1 MNEDK
6 KVNETSSDLSEE
18 KIMELNDQFEYDIVS
33 ILDKEHGVV
42 DVERMSE
49 VITSHASKGWRL
61 AFVIP
66 NEIGHDSS
74 LTELDGVSIG
84 INSTLDQNVLIFER
98 RIRRRER

>member
-61 AFVIP
+61 AFVVP
-66 NEIGHDSS
+66 NETGHDSS

>member
-1 MNEDK
+1 MNEEK
-6 KVNETSSDLSEE
+6 NYNEFSSELSDEV
-18 KIMELNDQFEYDIVS
+18 IMELNDQFEYDIVS

-49 VITSHASKGWRL
+49 VIAAHACKGWRL

-74 LTELDGVSIG
+74 LTELNGMSIG
-84 INSTLDQNVLIFER
+84 INSTLDQNILIFER
-98 RIRRRER
+98 RIRRCGR